1 MMLWAIIGC
10 LATFIIILTV
20 KFIVYKHTNCISL
33 QESLN
38 LVGLPVITLESE
50 GHKLNFILDTGSNES
65 HVSKEA
71 FEKLCVEK
79 RKTETQVY
87 GAGGVAL
94 SVGKV
99 DLEFTYKNA
108 TYLTT
113 LIISPALDVTFK
125 AIKDSEGASIHGIL
139 GNDFLIKYSYVIDF
153 ESLVAYSKRN
163 KYKIFWEWFKI

>member
-10 LATFIIILTV
+10 MAAFIIILTI
-20 KFIVYKHTNCISL
+20 KFIVYKHINYISL

-38 LVGLPVITLESE
+38 LIGLPVITLESE

-65 HVSKEA
+65 HISKEA

-87 GAGGVAL
+87 GAGGIAL
-94 SVGKV
+94 SVGKA
-99 DLEFTYKNA
+99 DIEFTYKNA

-113 LIISPALDVTFK
+113 LIISPSLDATFK

-139 GNDFLIKYSYVIDF
+139 GNDFLIKYSYIMDF
-153 ESLVAYSKRN
+153 ESLVVYSKRN